1 RGWVIEQICRL
12 AECEIATPLDL
23 AELLLGDPTTIHR
36 VAGEADKEEVLEV
49 FNLEEATTCLAFKDS
64 VSQYPVP
71 DQVFKN
77 IEALEAAGYDK
88 TNEAY
93 CRLRA
98 EFIMIPALG
107 QARRNLNVDV
117 KSGSPKKL
125 KTPKKQSRDPESPR
139 RDLKMFHEYDLRTA
153 INHPITGERYIFT
166 GRADWAAGHSGRG
179 LSDSILVC
187 AEAKKRATFSFAE
200 QQLMVYLAICHNERK
215 KAGKVVPSVQGFGTD
230 GQRFIFQ
237 GLSSGGTLYSSK
249 IYDTISTEDLKT
261 VYNFIVNQAETAIN
275 LSLSTPVKGPQT
287 EREEAVKQYLQDR
300 FWGIFDP
307 PPYCSDGEEEDEPNL
322 NIDAFVL
329 KKSLGIPV
337 HETYG
342 K

>member
-1 RGWVIEQICRL
+1 TRSLAVAGLLNRS

-36 VAGEADKEEVLEV
+36 VAGEADKEELLEV
-49 FNLEEATTCLAFKDS
+49 FNLEEATTGLALDS

-77 IEALEAAGYDK
+77 IEALEAAGYDQ

-117 KSGSPKKL
+117 KRGSPKKL
-125 KTPKKQSRDPESPR
+125 KTPKKQTRDPKSPR

-153 INHPITGERYIFT
+153 INHPITGVRYIFT
-166 GRADWAAGHSGRG
+166 GRADWAAGHTGRG
-179 LSDSILVC
+179 LSDSIL
-187 AEAKKRATFSFAE
+187 
-200 QQLMVYLAICHNERK
+200 RK

-237 GLSSGGTLYSSK
+237 VLSSDGTLYTSK
-249 IYDTISTEDLKT
+249 IYDTIYKEDLKT
-261 VYNFIVNQAETAIN
+261 VYNFIINQAIN
-275 LSLSTPVKGPQT
+275 LSPTSTPVKGPQT
-287 EREEAVKQYLQDR
+287 EREEAVKQYFQDR

-322 NIDAFVL
+322 DIDAFVL
-329 KKSLGIPV
+329 KKALGIPV